1 MNGSVSMSAE
11 VLQQLAR
18 QQGGGSGSQLVLG
31 TTKNGVRVFA
41 SEADLADRDLAVLQ
55 WHIKTARKAGLAV
68 PDEVLSA
75 RDRLRTELRQT
86 RRGKWWFQ

>member
-18 QQGGGSGSQLVLG
+18 QQGGSREGSLVLG
-31 TTKNGVRVFA
+31 TTKNGARVFA

-55 WHIKTARKAGLAV
+55 WHIKTARRAGLLV

-75 RDRLRTELRQT
+75 RDRISTELRQT